1 MVTEAKRTVV
11 SAVHGEYSCSH
22 GFGVCIVCMMCPP
35 GVTRHRDTHGRRA
48 PARSVRF
55 LERGESA
62 VSGDWSDECVGE
74 RTIDF

>member
-48 PARSVRF
+48 PGPATSVRF
-55 LERGESA
+55 LERGVCCLETGVTS
-62 VSGDWSDECVGE
+62 VWGRE
-74 RTIDF
+74 R

>member
-35 GVTRHRDTHGRRA
+35 GVTRHRDTHGHRA

-55 LERGESA
+55 RAWSLL
-62 VSGDWSDECVGE
+62 SGDWSDECVGE